1 MAFKSKA
8 FAKASLKSKYNWSG
22 EKYSDLCSKIIK
34 ENRIKIANVIANED
48 ERTYRKKLSQIKQET
63 QGKGKDRTFKVPSS
77 KKIVQQSNTIIKA
90 AEQGRLMTKKVRQSL
105 QANIKKTIMKHGIS
119 DMNGKVPTD
128 ILKDAK
134 KAVTK
139 VFSTYTKGKG
149 KELPSNINTIAT
161 TETRSAVNTI
171 RYEYTKKV
179 NQSMKQDGYEIRK
192 QWVHNDIA
200 IKPRDSHIK
209 LGRSKPIGIDDHF
222 KWRDGGKDYTAK
234 HPHDSAL
241 PASQTINCNCENKF
255 IVVKTYNKKV
265 RQ

>member
-8 FAKASLKSKYNWSG
+8 FAKAALKSKYNWTG

-34 ENRIKIANVIANED
+34 ENRIKIANVVANED
-48 ERTYRKKLSQIKQET
+48 ERTYRKKLSQIRQET

-77 KKIVQQSNTIIKA
+77 KKIIQQSNTIIKA

-105 QANIKKTIMKHGIS
+105 QANIKKTIMKHGVT
-119 DMNGKVPTD
+119 DMNGKVPTE
-128 ILKDAK
+128 ILEDAK

-139 VFSTYTKGKG
+139 VFTTYTKGKG

-179 NQSMKQDGYEIRK
+179 SQSIKEDGYEMRK

-200 IKPRDSHIK
+200 EEPRQSHIE
-209 LGRSKPIGIDDHF
+209 LARSKAIGIDDYF
-222 KWRDGGKDYTAK
+222 TWTDKGKKYTAK
-234 HPHDSAL
+234 HPHDKDL

-255 IVVKTYNKKV
+255 IVVKTYKKRNV
-265 RQ
+265 

>member
-8 FAKASLKSKYNWSG
+8 FAKAALKSKYNWSG
-22 EKYSDLCSKIIK
+22 EKYSDLCSKIVK

-119 DMNGKVPTD
+119 DMNGNVPTA
-128 ILKDAK
+128 ILEDAK
-134 KAVTK
+134 IAVTK

-171 RYEYTKKV
+171 RFEYTKKV

-200 IKPRDSHIK
+200 QVPRQSHIK
-209 LGRSKPIGIDDHF
+209 LARSAPIGIDDHF
-222 KWRDGGKDYTAK
+222 KWTDKGKTFTAK
-234 HPHDSAL
+234 HPHDSIL

-255 IVVKTYNKKV
+255 VVVKIYNKKAKA
-265 RQ
+265 